1 MSENNNSLSNRRGV
15 NLAVITRQ
23 AGARSSPVLQ
33 QSPPRC
39 YICYETDDQ
48 LSVGP
53 CNCGMPVHTLCLIN
67 FILTSIRENRDNPF
81 NCSVCG
87 GEYNREIIV
96 RVNRILNQSQNQNRH
111 NPRNRIMLERNNH
124 MQIIQLT
131 QRNELLYQQNESLSR
146 EVNEIINKL
155 KFSKL
160 HLYYLGM
167 KSMLVLGIIISLW
180 YKMYLIY
187 DEIDYFETYMVFL
200 SVYYLIVFLEK
211 LYKILVNRK

>member
-1 MSENNNSLSNRRGV
+1 MSENNNSLSDRRGV

-23 AGARSSPVLQ
+23 PGARSSPVLQ

-39 YICYETDDQ
+39 YICYELDDQ

-53 CNCGMPVHTLCLIN
+53 CNCGMHVHTMCLIN
-67 FILTSIRENRDNPF
+67 FIITSIRENRDNPF
-81 NCSVCG
+81 KCSVCG

-131 QRNELLYQQNESLSR
+131 QRNELLYQQNERLAR

-160 HLYYLGM
+160 HLYYLGV

-180 YKMYLIY
+180 HKMYLIY
-187 DEIDYFETYMVFL
+187 DEIGYLETYMVFL

>member
-1 MSENNNSLSNRRGV
+1 
-15 NLAVITRQ
+15 
-23 AGARSSPVLQ
+23 
-33 QSPPRC
+33 
-39 YICYETDDQ
+39 
-48 LSVGP
+48 
-53 CNCGMPVHTLCLIN
+53 
-67 FILTSIRENRDNPF
+67 
-81 NCSVCG
+81 
-87 GEYNREIIV
+87 
-96 RVNRILNQSQNQNRH
+96 
-111 NPRNRIMLERNNH
+111 MLERNNH
-124 MQIIQLT
+124 MQIIQLI

-187 DEIDYFETYMVFL
+187 DEIDYFETYMIFL